1 MLIYRKTSTLA
12 VRHVFNPEFMGTMA
26 EAAVK
31 HGVKVVGHVAEEAAG
46 KLAGDWVKKVAEK
59 VRGHLT
65 DHSEKLSGV
74 LVEANEKAW
83 KTIEIALGGQRFWD
97 RFASAEDHALREQV
111 KAFLTSAVK
120 EDDPG
125 YLTACLKE
133 LRQAKEKGHLDGGH
147 RVPPGKPRGG
157 SRPLRTI

>member
-65 DHSEKLSGV
+65 DHSEKLSG
-74 LVEANEKAW
+74 
-83 KTIEIALGGQRFWD
+83 G
-97 RFASAEDHALREQV
+97 
-111 KAFLTSAVK
+111 
-120 EDDPG
+120 
-125 YLTACLKE
+125 
-133 LRQAKEKGHLDGGH
+133 
-147 RVPPGKPRGG
+147 PRRGE
-157 SRPLRTI
+157 